1 MRRIYNPCEPVHAGS
16 VGPNPTGAAHM
27 IPSKFMTKKRI
38 IVEEVKFKSVL
49 GQLVKTKPIPMK
61 KIKTTGKRPKGSLF
75 PKRSES

>member
-1 MRRIYNPCEPVHAGS
+1 M
-16 VGPNPTGAAHM
+16 
-27 IPSKFMTKKRI
+27 KKKEI

-49 GQLVKTKPIPMK
+49 GQLLKTKPIPMK